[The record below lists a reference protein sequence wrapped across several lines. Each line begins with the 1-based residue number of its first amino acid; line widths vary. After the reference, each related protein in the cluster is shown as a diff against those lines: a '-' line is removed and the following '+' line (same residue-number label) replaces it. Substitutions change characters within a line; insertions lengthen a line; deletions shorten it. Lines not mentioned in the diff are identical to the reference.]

1 MSSTSSTPRS
11 TTVDAEPTH
20 LLGNTSRRAVLVI
33 GIIALVAFFTIASE
47 DWLTIVNYTMIAAIA
62 ALALNVLSGYT
73 GQVSLGI
80 SFFMAIGAYTA
91 ALLGGTPPT
100 SPREPLGL
108 GISFLLW
115 LPASGI
121 VAALVGALVGPSALR
136 LKGFYLGIVSL
147 ALVFI
152 GHYIFNNARALT
164 GGPQGR
170 TFPVPMLGSFSFGVQ
185 NDFFGVLA
193 LTSGQEFFL
202 LILLILILS
211 ALFVYNVMR
220 SRAGRA
226 FQAVRDNEVAASIMG
241 VNLFEAKMGA
251 FIFSS
256 FLAGI
261 AGALL
266 ASYTNYIIPNYWDLT
281 LSIQFVAA
289 IIVGGI
295 ANVWGSILGA
305 AFVFALPR
313 LIDQFSL
320 LPPSSSSAGLSSGDL
335 NALIYGLLVIVFLLF
350 EPGGVVGLVRHS
362 QFVRRLFQRQ
372 FGKGGETAKAPQS
385 LVPDADA
392 PLDIEYSSLKNDEGA
407 SSPSPTDRNERQHKG
422 M

>member
-1 MSSTSSTPRS
+1 MSVSSTKNQKAVSAESNGLRS
-11 TTVDAEPTH
+11 RASRWAT
-20 LLGNTSRRAVLVI
+20 LLIGVVLVI
-33 GIIALVAFFTIASE
+33 AFFSIASE
-47 DWLTIVNYTMIAAIA
+47 DWLTIANYTMIAAIA

-80 SFFMAIGAYTA
+80 AFFMAIGAYTA
-91 ALLGGTPPT
+91 AVLGGDAPT
-100 SPREPLGL
+100 STRDPFGLGL
-108 GISFLLW
+108 SFFIW
-115 LPASGI
+115 LPVSGI
-121 VAALVGALVGPSALR
+121 IAALVGALVGPTALR

-152 GHYIFNNARALT
+152 GHYLFLNASGIT

-170 TFPVPMLGSFSFGVQ
+170 TFPVPTLGGFSFADQ
-185 NDFFGVLA
+185 NNLFGVIA

-202 LILLILILS
+202 LILLILVLS
-211 ALFVYNVMR
+211 GLFVHNVMR

-266 ASYTNYIIPNYWDLT
+266 ASYSRYIIPNYWDLT

-295 ANVWGSILGA
+295 TSVWGSILGA

-313 LIDQFSL
+313 VIDQLSL
-320 LPPSSSSAGLSSGDL
+320 LPPSASSSGLSSGDL
-335 NALIYGLLVIVFLLF
+335 NAIIYGLLIIAFLLF
-350 EPGGVVGLVRHS
+350 EPGGVIGLVRRS
-362 QFVRRLFQRQ
+362 QAFSRTFNKQRK
-372 FGKGGETAKAPQS
+372 KGGAASGTTQPPAADS
-385 LVPDADA
+385 DAQ
-392 PLDIEYSSLKNDEGA
+392 LDIEYSALKQDERA
-407 SSPSPTDRNERQHKG
+407 
-422 M
+422 